1 MKREIS
7 QILKE
12 FVEIPSVNPG
22 DCKLEDNK
30 YFGEAAFVEHVYEM
44 CCANGYYCE
53 KQEVLPGRSNLLIHM
68 SECLG

>member
-30 YFGEAAFVEHVYEM
+30 YFGEQLVEDAIRS
-44 CCANGYYCE
+44 CL
-53 KQEVLPGRSNLLIHM
+53 EV
-68 SECLG
+68 

>member
-44 CCANGYYCE
+44 CCDIIVRNKKCC
-53 KQEVLPGRSNLLIHM
+53 QEDRI
-68 SECLG
+68 C